1 MLDWLADNLAL
12 IMFVTMFAIIFCGYP
27 VAFVMGGSALFF
39 AWIGSLLGVF
49 PFASLSNILLRM
61 WGGVAVDPVLVSVPM
76 FIFMGSILE
85 RSGSAKDMLL
95 ATELL
100 LKRVPGGLAVA
111 VMVMGTILA
120 APIGV
125 VGAAVVLL
133 SIIALPQM
141 LAAGYDKRL
150 AIGTIA
156 SAGTLGIL
164 IPPAIMLVVMAEM
177 LNTSAGALFAA
188 ATMPG
193 FLLSGLYL
201 VYIIVAVV
209 VKPDWAPRLA
219 ADQVA
224 ISRGEFWRTMWRGLF
239 PMTFLMVVV
248 LGSIFAGWA
257 TATESAGVGVLG
269 SFVIAALNRRLTLD
283 MANDAIRSACRA
295 NAMVFLIFLGATG
308 FSYVFRTLGGDDVMV
323 AALATLG
330 IDTRWEMLAF
340 VMVLIFLLG
349 FPVRVDRD
357 LPHRAPGVRADPRQ
371 VRFLRPPRAQLRL
384 HAVVRDARCGQS
396 ADLVHVAAVRRHP
409 VLSQGHGSG
418 GRDHVGRLPRDVSV
432 HRDPADRPRAVHRV
446 SRHHPVAA
454 ARDGAAGLNPCRIPV
469 APSDTVPR
477 ELSAAF
483 ILELIGVR
491 VTTIM
496 FAVWVAFDNIGR

>member
-1 MLDWLADNLAL
+1 MLDWFTDNLAL
-12 IMFVTMFAIIFCGYP
+12 IMFVTMFFVIFCGFP
-27 VAFVMGGSALFF
+27 VAFVMGGTALIF
-39 AWIGSLLGVF
+39 AAIGWLLGTF
-49 PFASLSNILLRM
+49 PLPSLSNILLRM
-61 WGGVAVDPVLVSVPM
+61 WGGVAMDPVLVSIPM

-95 ATELL
+95 ATEIL

-125 VGAAVVLL
+125 VGAAVILL
-133 SIIALPQM
+133 SVIALPQM
-141 LAAGYDKRL
+141 LASGYNKQL

-188 ATMPG
+188 AAVPG

-201 VYIIVAVV
+201 LYILAVAVLRPQAAP
-209 VKPDWAPRLA
+209 KLPADYGPQNWA
-219 ADQVA
+219 
-224 ISRGEFWRTMWRGLF
+224 GFWRVMLKGLF

-248 LGSIFAGWA
+248 LGAIFAGWA

-269 SFVIAALNRRLTLD
+269 AFVIAAFNRRLNLA

-308 FSYVFRTLGGDDVMV
+308 FSYVFRVLGGDDVMI
-323 AALATLG
+323 ATLAYFG
-330 IDTRWEMLAF
+330 IDTKWEMLAF

-349 FPVRVDRD
+349 FPFEWIEICLIV
-357 LPHRAPGVRADPRQ
+357 LPVFAPILARYDFSDHLGDKSYLLCWFGTLVAVNLQTSFMTPPFGATLFYMRGTVPPGVTMSDVYRAMYPFVALQ
-371 VRFLRPPRAQLRL
+371 VVGLLLCIYYPGIVLWLPRAT
-384 HAVVRDARCGQS
+384 
-396 ADLVHVAAVRRHP
+396 
-409 VLSQGHGSG
+409 
-418 GRDHVGRLPRDVSV
+418 
-432 HRDPADRPRAVHRV
+432 
-446 SRHHPVAA
+446 
-454 ARDGAAGLNPCRIPV
+454 GLL
-469 APSDTVPR
+469 D
-477 ELSAAF
+477 
-483 ILELIGVR
+483 
-491 VTTIM
+491 
-496 FAVWVAFDNIGR
+496 